1 MVYNLYQNYIINFKD
16 IKNKE
21 LTEEFKE
28 LLWDQITNIEPEYQ
42 KMFDILNTK
51 QNINK
56 LFIDTD
62 NIILISDYINNKNN
76 NNDKDS
82 KEKNL
87 FLLLNNEKTE
97 NDKKHKISKFSYYYI
112 KYMYEYLVVYTH
124 CPDQLKDS
132 IINQIMKLTND
143 ILSYSKQIIIDNE
156 SGIINTIK
164 LIILT
169 KLFRKVKS
177 I

>member
-1 MVYNLYQNYIINFKD
+1 
-16 IKNKE
+16 
-21 LTEEFKE
+21 
-28 LLWDQITNIEPEYQ
+28 
-42 KMFDILNTK
+42 MFDVLYTR

-56 LFIDTD
+56 L
-62 NIILISDYINNKNN
+62 IIESDQIIFVPENN
-76 NNDKDS
+76 NINTDTNDKD
-82 KEKNL
+82 EKKM
-87 FLLLNNEKTE
+87 FLLLNNEKNE

-156 SGIINTIK
+156 SGIINNVKCYFIK
-164 LIILT
+164 FKRYYRFFIFLKKFL
-169 KLFRKVKS
+169 L
-177 I
+177 